1 MGILIQKTNINTK
14 CFYVSPMSRTSMC
27 VRVRVEHSSI
37 LCNGNARGRS
47 SVRSDAASRAS
58 TCYRPN
64 QRVSSSVRLLHLS
77 QKYLPTHSPI
87 ARFTTP
93 CGRQSAPLR
102 IRRSGHLPPARPH
115 PALLAL
121 LALARRAP
129 HLCRQAR
136 RPPLMVLVVPS
147 RVSSRSPP
155 SQGHPR
161 AQPVLVVL
169 VRCCS
174 ASTPTLRP
182 ESTAL
187 VSPSH
192 YVANICF
199 KCFHMD
205 VVKVDRDVAYIAS
218 VSDAC
223 CKCFRGMLQVFV
235 QMFHLFQT

>member
-102 IRRSGHLPPARPH
+102 IHRSGHLPLRALILRCSRSLLLPVAHPTCVVRRVAHLSWCWWSHRASQVGPH
-115 PALLAL
+115 RAKGTHERNLCWWCSCA
-121 LALARRAP
+121 AARRRLP
-129 HLCRQAR
+129 R
-136 RPPLMVLVVPS
+136 RGRNQPPWYLLPPMLQIY
-147 RVSSRSPP
+147 VSS
-155 SQGHPR
+155 
-161 AQPVLVVL
+161 VF
-169 VRCCS
+169 
-174 ASTPTLRP
+174 
-182 ESTAL
+182 
-187 VSPSH
+187 
-192 YVANICF
+192 IW
-199 KCFHMD
+199 
-205 VVKVDRDVAYIAS
+205 
-218 VSDAC
+218 
-223 CKCFRGMLQVFV
+223 ML
-235 QMFHLFQT
+235 